1 MFDYL
6 KTLYRS
12 MQLASYYNQVA
23 MNTPRHEVRAELAAL
38 MTMKS

>member
-12 MQLASYYNQVA
+12 MQLGTYYNQVA
-23 MNTPRHEVRAELAAL
+23 MGTPRHQVRDELAAL
-38 MTMKS
+38 VAMKF

>member
-12 MQLASYYNQVA
+12 MKLAAYYNQVA
-23 MNTPRHEVRAELAAL
+23 TTTPRHEVRDELAAL
-38 MTMKS
+38 MTIKF